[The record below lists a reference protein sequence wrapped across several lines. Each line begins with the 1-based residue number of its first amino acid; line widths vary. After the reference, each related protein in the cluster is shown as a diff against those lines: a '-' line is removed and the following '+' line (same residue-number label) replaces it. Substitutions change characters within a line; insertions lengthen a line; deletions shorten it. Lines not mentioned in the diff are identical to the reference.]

1 MYARD
6 RVKPAETDGRM
17 TYFSLKYVL
26 NIISAWPNR
35 VKRGYG
41 LKEHQKAVS
50 TLNRGKSALAEHVC
64 DTKHGI
70 TWENSKVV
78 PQTIIVPHKV
88 VLWSKTMPR
97 CVAYK
102 YE

>member
-1 MYARD
+1 VAQSGKTRTWCKLYF
-6 RVKPAETDGRM
+6 RVSKKAYPRV
-17 TYFSLKYVL
+17 SVL
-26 NIISAWPNR
+26 TNR